1 VGTLAEQSLVACPAA
16 VRSAPAGAAK
26 EIPMPSPSLH
36 TAQLH
41 NWLTRMRAGDLSAR
55 EELLRGVCGRLERL
69 AHKMLRRFPAVRRWV
84 EPEDVLQNALLRLLR
99 ALQAVRPESVR
110 EFFGLAAEQMRR
122 ELLDLVRH
130 FYGPRGHAAHHDS
143 GMHPHGMLDLDRGP
157 PDRREEPNDLE
168 RWTRFHE
175 EVERL
180 PVAEREVVSLIFY
193 HGWEQAEV
201 AELLQMSARTVRRR
215 WESALLTLHARVT
228 GCGEQG

>member
-1 VGTLAEQSLVACPAA
+1 MS
-16 VRSAPAGAAK
+16 
-26 EIPMPSPSLH
+26 SPSLH

-41 NWLTRMRAGDLSAR
+41 NWIARIRAGDLSAR

-69 AHKMLRRFPAVRRWV
+69 ARKMLQRFPAVRRWV

-99 ALQAVRPESVR
+99 ALESVQPESVR
-110 EFFGLAAEQMRR
+110 HFFGLAAEQMRR

-130 FYGPRGHAAHHDS
+130 FYGPQGHGAHYDS
-143 GMHPHGMLDLDRGP
+143 AVRRDDSQSSGQEPTDHG
-157 PDRREEPNDLE
+157 EEPGELE

-180 PVAEREVVSLIFY
+180 PAEEREVVSLIFY

-201 AELLQMSARTVRRR
+201 AELLQISDRTVRRR
-215 WESALLTLHARVT
+215 WESALVTLHSRVRGDGDST
-228 GCGEQG
+228 PPKNR